1 MVIVGHIPKI
11 MYKLTYFFLKHGG
24 HIKYEINSVKKYSK
38 KKKKKKKKTSVLEIV
53 ATVTISNANKR
64 VADVM
69 KEKMNSQEYKKL
81 NSKPK

>member
-1 MVIVGHIPKI
+1 M
-11 MYKLTYFFLKHGG
+11 KLTALR
-24 HIKYEINSVKKYSK
+24 NTQK
-38 KKKKKKKKTSVLEIV
+38 KKEKEKKTSVLEIV

>member
-1 MVIVGHIPKI
+1 M
-11 MYKLTYFFLKHGG
+11 KLTALR
-24 HIKYEINSVKKYSK
+24 NTQK

-69 KEKMNSQEYKKL
+69 KEKMNSREFKKL

>member
-1 MVIVGHIPKI
+1 M
-11 MYKLTYFFLKHGG
+11 KLTALR
-24 HIKYEINSVKKYSK
+24 NTQK
-38 KKKKKKKKTSVLEIV
+38 KKEKEKKASVLEIV

>member
-1 MVIVGHIPKI
+1 M
-11 MYKLTYFFLKHGG
+11 KLPALRNTQ
-24 HIKYEINSVKKYSK
+24 K
-38 KKKKKKKKTSVLEIV
+38 KKKKKKKKTSVLEIA

-69 KEKMNSQEYKKL
+69 KEKMNSREYKKL

>member
-11 MYKLTYFFLKHGG
+11 MSKLTYFFLKHGG
-24 HIKYEINSVKKYSK
+24 HIKYEITSVKKYSK
-38 KKKKKKKKTSVLEIV
+38 KRKKRTSALEIA

>member
-1 MVIVGHIPKI
+1 MS
-11 MYKLTYFFLKHGG
+11 KLTYFFLKHGG
-24 HIKYEINSVKKYSK
+24 HIKYEITSVKKYSK
-38 KKKKKKKKTSVLEIV
+38 KRKKRTSALEIT